1 MTRLPSATDE
11 LKVWQRFHIRL
22 SAMYGGLVLAVLLT
36 ISYVFYARGVDRE
49 LSALQA
55 KLRIAAMSLAAT
67 IPPSDIAVLRVAADD
82 QQPAYKRIASQFL
95 AVSKAEPDFSDLY
108 IMRRT
113 STGGI
118 EVVVDVVIIA
128 DAPSAKVGD
137 PYEPAPGTRLLE
149 GFAGPVVETDV
160 YTDAWGTVLSGYA
173 PILEAD
179 GTATSLVGID
189 VRASRLAALK
199 REVGLVVLVVLASAV
214 GVLSLLALVVARS
227 VRKPLAQIV
236 DATNAIASGKLHVR
250 AQLRRQ
256 DEFGVVGRHF
266 DDMAHG
272 LEEREFIKATFGQYV
287 SPEVVKRM
295 LTERSEAVRGQR
307 RHAAVMFVDLRK
319 FTTLSESMSPEEV
332 VSLLNEYLERMT
344 NVITRHG
351 GRIDKFIGD
360 AILAD
365 WGTLDDEPRPE
376 EKAVAA
382 ALGMLRELAAWNATR
397 KENNQ
402 APLDIGIAIHAG
414 AVVAGTIGSSRKLEF
429 TIIGDAVNVA
439 SRLEG
444 LCKLF
449 GARLVVSGAVVSGND
464 ANTRWLDTMVLRGRR
479 EPTEIYE
486 VLDPDDPRCASLE
499 TYARAAQL
507 LRAGEHAEAYA
518 AFMALRA
525 LGADPVVEHQLQR
538 ASGQVG

>member
-1 MTRLPSATDE
+1 VTRAPSATDE

-36 ISYVFYARGVDRE
+36 IAYVFYTRGVERE
-49 LSALQA
+49 LAALQA

-67 IPPSDIAVLRVAADD
+67 IPPSDIAGLRVAADAEH
-82 QQPAYKRIASQFL
+82 PSYKRIAAQFL
-95 AVSKAEPDFSDLY
+95 AVSAAEPDFSDLY
-108 IMRRT
+108 IMRR
-113 STGGI
+113 GAGDKLEI
-118 EVVVDVVIIA
+118 VVDVVIIA
-128 DAPSAKVGD
+128 DAPSAKPGD
-137 PYEPAPGTRLLE
+137 PYEPSPGTRILE

-173 PILEAD
+173 PIREAD
-179 GTATSLVGID
+179 GTATAIVGID

-199 REVGLVVLVVLASAV
+199 HEVGVVVLVVLASAV
-214 GVLSLLALVVARS
+214 GVLALLAFVVARN

-236 DATNAIASGKLHVR
+236 DATNAIASGQLHVR

-256 DEFGVVGRHF
+256 DEFGVVGKHF
-266 DDMAHG
+266 DEMAHG

-287 SPEVVKRM
+287 APEVVKRM

-319 FTTLSESMSPEEV
+319 FTTLSEGLSPEEV
-332 VSLLNEYLERMT
+332 VTLLNEYLERMT

-360 AILAD
+360 AIMAD

-376 EKAVAA
+376 DKAVAA
-382 ALGMLRELAAWNATR
+382 ALAMLRELAAWNATR
-397 KENNQ
+397 KENGQ

-414 AVVAGTIGSSRKLEF
+414 AVVAGSVGSSRKLEF

-444 LCKLF
+444 LCKVF
-449 GARLVVSGAVVSGND
+449 GARLVVSGAVVNGGD

-486 VLDPDDPRCASLE
+486 VLDPDDPRCARLSA
-499 TYARAAQL
+499 YATAAEL
-507 LRAGEHAEAYA
+507 LRVGEHAEAYT
-518 AFMALRA
+518 AFAALRE
-525 LGADPVVEHQLQR
+525 LGADPVVEHQLRR
-538 ASGQVG
+538 ASGQVS